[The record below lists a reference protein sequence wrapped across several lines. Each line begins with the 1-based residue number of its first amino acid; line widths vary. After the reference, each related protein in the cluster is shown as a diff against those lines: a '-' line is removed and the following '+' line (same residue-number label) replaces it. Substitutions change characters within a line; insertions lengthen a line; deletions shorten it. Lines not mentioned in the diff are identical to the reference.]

1 MLRFRGIIILVTF
14 LVISI
19 LAITINPIKINDWER
34 GDNNNFLGMVLGL
47 DLKGGTHLV
56 YSIVSATGEEPTVD
70 DAEGVR
76 KIIDKRV
83 NEFGVSEAN
92 VQLLG
97 TPPNKILIQIPSQSG
112 DKISF
117 SFYKNEPEIDT
128 ITSKINE
135 LEIKDFELEVIDKK
149 VDNFSVKEFLLT
161 TDSSMQQYQIDQL
174 KDYLSNNFTVTVK
187 ANFSPN
193 RIEGKK
199 EGEDLEFPNLIDL
212 ESILKQEN
220 VDYIELINKEFGEFH
235 ILLTDFGY
243 LDNNMNEKIM
253 LALSKLDYNLVNL
266 QSEGNLDS
274 FAVSGGI
281 QSAKR
286 LIGSTA
292 QLDFRVRECG
302 KNKPKDLDENVWE
315 LVKCFDPQY
324 YNEVA
329 TGIESK
335 NLTDASP
342 GTVPEL
348 SRPVVNVVFDEDG
361 SDNFYEITDRISKTG
376 DLLAIYLD
384 DEELVTPGAD
394 KAISGGRAYIYGKD
408 IDGER
413 AREIAVQLRSG
424 ALPAKLNLIQERNV
438 DAVLGSESLTKS
450 LTAGIIGFILV
461 LIFMIAYYKIP
472 GVISSITLVIYLIF
486 LIALFKVLPVTLT
499 LSGAAALILSIGFAV
514 DANILISERIK
525 EELLSGRN
533 LLSSITVGF
542 DRAWSSIRDGNLST
556 IITAVVL
563 YWFGS
568 NFSTSLMQG
577 FALTL
582 GLGVLLSMI
591 TSFQVNRII
600 TRLITRNNKISNYHL
615 FIPIVK
621 NKTKEGAK

>member
-1 MLRFRGIIILVTF
+1 MLRFRGIIIVVVCLI
-14 LVISI
+14 LSI
-19 LAITINPIKINDWER
+19 LAISINPIKISDWER
-34 GDNNNFLGMVLGL
+34 GNNDNFLGMVLGL
-47 DLKGGTHLV
+47 DLRGGTHLV
-56 YSIVSATGEEPTVD
+56 YSIISSSGEEPTIE

-76 KIIDKRV
+76 KIIDRRV

-97 TPPNKILIQIPSQSG
+97 TPPNKILIQIPSQEG
-112 DKISF
+112 DKIVFSF
-117 SFYKNEPEIDT
+117 SETNPDTESIEKKLNDIGIESYEINVVEDEF
-128 ITSKINE
+128 ILTSDVSLTQGNIDSLKTFLSDEIEVLIKI
-135 LEIKDFELEVIDKK
+135 
-149 VDNFSVKEFLLT
+149 
-161 TDSSMQQYQIDQL
+161 
-174 KDYLSNNFTVTVK
+174 
-187 ANFSPN
+187 NFSPN

-199 EGEDLEFPNLIDL
+199 EGEDLEFPNINDL
-212 ESILKQEN
+212 KSVLEKSN
-220 VDYIELINKEFGEFH
+220 VNYSDLQNKEFGEFH
-235 ILLTDFGY
+235 MYLNKYGY
-243 LDNNMNEKIM
+243 GDESQRENIM
-253 LALSKLDYNLVNL
+253 LALSELEYNLVNF
-266 QSEGNLDS
+266 QSEGNLS
-274 FAVSGGI
+274 TFVVSGGI

-302 KNKPKDLDENVWE
+302 KNKPEELDLQIWE
-315 LVKCFDPQY
+315 MVKCYDPQY

-348 SRPVVNVVFDEDG
+348 SQPVVNIVFDDDG
-361 SDNFYEITDRISKTG
+361 SENFYEITDRISRTG

-384 DEELVTPGAD
+384 NEELVTPGAD

-424 ALPAKLNLIQERNV
+424 ALPAKLDLIQERNV

-450 LTAGIIGFILV
+450 LTAGIVGFILV
-461 LIFMIAYYKIP
+461 LIFMISYYKIP
-472 GVISSITLVIYLIF
+472 GLIASVTLVIYLTFLVAIF
-486 LIALFKVLPVTLT
+486 KILPVTLT

-525 EELLSGRN
+525 EELKSGRN
-533 LLSSITVGF
+533 LLNSITIGF
-542 DRAWSSIRDGNLST
+542 DRAWSSIRDGNFST
-556 IITAVVL
+556 LIIAVVL

-568 NFSTSLMQG
+568 NFSTSIMQG

-582 GLGVLLSMI
+582 GVGVLLSMI

-600 TRLITRNNKISNYHL
+600 TRIITRNQSISKNWL
-615 FIPIVK
+615 FIPVDK
-621 NKTKEGAK
+621 SPKKESK

>member
-1 MLRFRGIIILVTF
+1 MLRFRGIIIVFVCLI
-14 LVISI
+14 LSI
-19 LAITINPIKINDWER
+19 LAISINPIKISDWER
-34 GDNNNFLGMVLGL
+34 GNNDNFLGMVLGL
-47 DLKGGTHLV
+47 DLRGGTHLV
-56 YSIVSATGEEPTVD
+56 YSIISSSGEEPTIE

-76 KIIDKRV
+76 KIIDRRV

-97 TPPNKILIQIPSQSG
+97 TPPNKILIQIPSQEG
-112 DKISF
+112 DKIVFSF
-117 SFYKNEPEIDT
+117 SETNPDTESIEKKLNDIGIESYEINVVEDEF
-128 ITSKINE
+128 ILTSDVSLTQGNIDSLKTFLSDEIEVLIKI
-135 LEIKDFELEVIDKK
+135 
-149 VDNFSVKEFLLT
+149 
-161 TDSSMQQYQIDQL
+161 
-174 KDYLSNNFTVTVK
+174 
-187 ANFSPN
+187 NFSPN

-199 EGEDLEFPNLIDL
+199 EGEDLEFPNIIDL
-212 ESILKQEN
+212 KSVLEKSN
-220 VDYIELINKEFGEFH
+220 VNYSDLQNKEFGEFH
-235 ILLTDFGY
+235 MYLNKYGY
-243 LDNNMNEKIM
+243 GDESQRENIM
-253 LALSKLDYNLVNL
+253 LALSELEYNLVNF
-266 QSEGNLDS
+266 QSEGNLS
-274 FAVSGGI
+274 TFVVSGGI

-302 KNKPKDLDENVWE
+302 KNKPEELDLQIWE
-315 LVKCFDPQY
+315 MVKCYDPQY

-348 SRPVVNVVFDEDG
+348 SQPVVNIVFDDDG
-361 SDNFYEITDRISKTG
+361 SENFYEITDRISRTG

-384 DEELVTPGAD
+384 NEELVTPGAD

-424 ALPAKLNLIQERNV
+424 ALPAKLDLIQERNV

-450 LTAGIIGFILV
+450 LTAGIVGFILV
-461 LIFMIAYYKIP
+461 LIFMISYYKIP
-472 GVISSITLVIYLIF
+472 GLIASITLVIYLTFLVAIF
-486 LIALFKVLPVTLT
+486 KILPVTLT

-525 EELLSGRN
+525 EELKSGRN
-533 LLSSITVGF
+533 LLNSITIGF
-542 DRAWSSIRDGNLST
+542 DRAWSSIRDGNFST
-556 IITAVVL
+556 LIIAVVL

-568 NFSTSLMQG
+568 NFSTSIMQG

-582 GLGVLLSMI
+582 GVGVLLSMI

-600 TRLITRNNKISNYHL
+600 TRIITRNQSISKTWL
-615 FIPIVK
+615 FIPVDQSSK
-621 NKTKEGAK
+621 KESK

>member
-1 MLRFRGIIILVTF
+1 MLRFRGIIIVVVCLI
-14 LVISI
+14 LSI
-19 LAITINPIKINDWER
+19 LAISINPIKISDWER
-34 GDNNNFLGMVLGL
+34 GNNDNFLGMVLGL
-47 DLKGGTHLV
+47 DLRGGTHLV
-56 YSIVSATGEEPTVD
+56 YSIISSSGEEPTIE

-76 KIIDKRV
+76 KIIDRRV

-97 TPPNKILIQIPSQSG
+97 TPPNKILIQIPSQEG
-112 DKISF
+112 DKIVFSF
-117 SFYKNEPEIDT
+117 SETNPDIESIEKKLNDMGIESYEINIIEDEF
-128 ITSKINE
+128 ILTSDVSFTQGNIDSLKTFLYDEIEVLIKI
-135 LEIKDFELEVIDKK
+135 
-149 VDNFSVKEFLLT
+149 
-161 TDSSMQQYQIDQL
+161 
-174 KDYLSNNFTVTVK
+174 
-187 ANFSPN
+187 NFSPN

-199 EGEDLEFPNLIDL
+199 EGEDLEFPNVEDL
-212 ESILKQEN
+212 KSVFEKSNIKYSNL
-220 VDYIELINKEFGEFH
+220 LNKEFGEFH
-235 ILLTDFGY
+235 MY
-243 LDNNMNEKIM
+243 LDEYGYGDESQRENIM
-253 LALSKLDYNLVNL
+253 LALSELEYNLVNF
-266 QSEGNLDS
+266 QTEGDLS
-274 FAVSGGI
+274 TFVVSGGI

-302 KNKPKDLDENVWE
+302 KNKPEELDLQIWE
-315 LVKCFDPQY
+315 MVKCYDPQY

-348 SRPVVNVVFDEDG
+348 SQPVVNIVFDDDG
-361 SDNFYEITDRISKTG
+361 SENFYEITDRISRTG

-384 DEELVTPGAD
+384 NEELVTPGAD

-424 ALPAKLNLIQERNV
+424 ALPAKLDLIQERNV

-450 LTAGIIGFILV
+450 LTAGIVGFILV
-461 LIFMIAYYKIP
+461 LIFMISYYKIP
-472 GVISSITLVIYLIF
+472 GLIASVTLVIYLTFLVAIF
-486 LIALFKVLPVTLT
+486 KILPVTLT

-525 EELLSGRN
+525 EELKSGRN
-533 LLSSITVGF
+533 LLNSITIGF
-542 DRAWSSIRDGNLST
+542 DRAWSSIRDGNFST
-556 IITAVVL
+556 LIIAVVL

-568 NFSTSLMQG
+568 NFSTSIMQG

-582 GLGVLLSMI
+582 GVGVLLSMI

-600 TRLITRNNKISNYHL
+600 TRIITRNQSISKTWL
-615 FIPIVK
+615 FIPVDK
-621 NKTKEGAK
+621 SPKKESK

>member
-1 MLRFRGIIILVTF
+1 MRFRGIIIVVVCLI
-14 LVISI
+14 LSI
-19 LAITINPIKINDWER
+19 LAISINPIKISDWER
-34 GDNNNFLGMVLGL
+34 GNNDNFLGMVLGL
-47 DLKGGTHLV
+47 DLRGGTHLV
-56 YSIVSATGEEPTVD
+56 YSIISSSGEEPTIE

-76 KIIDKRV
+76 KIIDRRV

-97 TPPNKILIQIPSQSG
+97 TPPNKILIQIPSQEG
-112 DKISF
+112 DKIVFSF
-117 SFYKNEPEIDT
+117 SETNPDIESIEKKLNDMGIESYEINIIEDEF
-128 ITSKINE
+128 ILTSDVSFTQGNIDSLKTFLYDEIEVLIKI
-135 LEIKDFELEVIDKK
+135 
-149 VDNFSVKEFLLT
+149 
-161 TDSSMQQYQIDQL
+161 
-174 KDYLSNNFTVTVK
+174 
-187 ANFSPN
+187 NFSPN

-199 EGEDLEFPNLIDL
+199 EGEDLEFPNIDDLKSVL
-212 ESILKQEN
+212 EKSNINYSDL
-220 VDYIELINKEFGEFH
+220 LNKEFGEFH
-235 ILLTDFGY
+235 MY
-243 LDNNMNEKIM
+243 LDKYGYGDESQRENIM
-253 LALSKLDYNLVNL
+253 LALSELEYNLVNF
-266 QSEGNLDS
+266 QTEGNLS
-274 FAVSGGI
+274 TFVVSGGI

-302 KNKPKDLDENVWE
+302 KNKPEELDLQIWE
-315 LVKCFDPQY
+315 MVKCYDPQY

-348 SRPVVNVVFDEDG
+348 SQPVVNIVFDDDG
-361 SDNFYEITDRISKTG
+361 SENFYEITDRISRTG

-384 DEELVTPGAD
+384 NEELVTPGAD

-424 ALPAKLNLIQERNV
+424 ALPAKLDLIQERNV

-450 LTAGIIGFILV
+450 LTAGIVGFILV
-461 LIFMIAYYKIP
+461 LIFMISYYKIP
-472 GVISSITLVIYLIF
+472 GLIASVTLVIYLTFLVAIF
-486 LIALFKVLPVTLT
+486 KILPVTLT

-525 EELLSGRN
+525 EELKSGRN
-533 LLSSITVGF
+533 LLNSITIGF
-542 DRAWSSIRDGNLST
+542 DRAWSSIRDGNFST
-556 IITAVVL
+556 LIIAVVL

-568 NFSTSLMQG
+568 NFSTSIMQG

-582 GLGVLLSMI
+582 GVGVLLSMI

-600 TRLITRNNKISNYHL
+600 TRIITRNQSISKTWL
-615 FIPIVK
+615 FIPVDK
-621 NKTKEGAK
+621 SSKKESK

>member
-1 MLRFRGIIILVTF
+1 MRFRGIIIVVVCLI
-14 LVISI
+14 LSI
-19 LAITINPIKINDWER
+19 LAISINPIKISDWER
-34 GDNNNFLGMVLGL
+34 GNNDNFLGMVLGL
-47 DLKGGTHLV
+47 DLRGGTHLV
-56 YSIVSATGEEPTVD
+56 YSIISSSGEEPTIE

-76 KIIDKRV
+76 KIIDRRV

-97 TPPNKILIQIPSQSG
+97 TPPNKILIQIPSQEG
-112 DKISF
+112 DKIVFSF
-117 SFYKNEPEIDT
+117 SETNPDIESIEKKLNDMGIESYEINIIEDEF
-128 ITSKINE
+128 ILTSDVSFTQGNIDSLKTFLSDEIEVLIKI
-135 LEIKDFELEVIDKK
+135 
-149 VDNFSVKEFLLT
+149 
-161 TDSSMQQYQIDQL
+161 
-174 KDYLSNNFTVTVK
+174 
-187 ANFSPN
+187 NFSPN

-199 EGEDLEFPNLIDL
+199 EGEDLEFPNIDDLKSVL
-212 ESILKQEN
+212 EKSN
-220 VDYIELINKEFGEFH
+220 VNYSDLQNKEFGEFH
-235 ILLTDFGY
+235 MY
-243 LDNNMNEKIM
+243 LDKYGYGDESQRENIM
-253 LALSKLDYNLVNL
+253 LALSELEYNLVNF
-266 QSEGNLDS
+266 QTEGDLS
-274 FAVSGGI
+274 TFVVSGGI

-302 KNKPKDLDENVWE
+302 KNKPEELDLQIWE
-315 LVKCFDPQY
+315 MVKCYDPQY

-348 SRPVVNVVFDEDG
+348 SQPVVNIVFDDDG
-361 SDNFYEITDRISKTG
+361 SENFYEITDRISRTG

-384 DEELVTPGAD
+384 NEELVTPGAD

-424 ALPAKLNLIQERNV
+424 ALPAKLDLIQERNV

-450 LTAGIIGFILV
+450 LTAGIVGFILV
-461 LIFMIAYYKIP
+461 LIFMISYYKIP
-472 GVISSITLVIYLIF
+472 GLIASVTLVIYLTFLVAIF
-486 LIALFKVLPVTLT
+486 KILPVTLT

-525 EELLSGRN
+525 EELKSGRN
-533 LLSSITVGF
+533 LLNSITIGF
-542 DRAWSSIRDGNLST
+542 DRAWSSIRDGNFST
-556 IITAVVL
+556 LIIAVVL

-568 NFSTSLMQG
+568 NFSTSIMQG

-582 GLGVLLSMI
+582 GVGVLLSMI

-600 TRLITRNNKISNYHL
+600 TRIITRNQSISKTWL
-615 FIPIVK
+615 FIPVDK
-621 NKTKEGAK
+621 SPKKESK

>member
-1 MLRFRGIIILVTF
+1 MRFRGIIIVVVCLI
-14 LVISI
+14 LSI
-19 LAITINPIKINDWER
+19 LAISINPIKISDWER
-34 GDNNNFLGMVLGL
+34 GNNDNFLGMVLGL
-47 DLKGGTHLV
+47 DLRGGTHLV
-56 YSIVSATGEEPTVD
+56 YSIISSSGEEPTIE

-76 KIIDKRV
+76 KIIDRRV

-97 TPPNKILIQIPSQSG
+97 TPPNKILIQIPSQEG
-112 DKISF
+112 DKIVFSF
-117 SFYKNEPEIDT
+117 SETNPDIESIEKKLNDMGIESYEINIIEDEF
-128 ITSKINE
+128 ILTSDVSFTQGNIDSLKTFLSDEIEVLIKI
-135 LEIKDFELEVIDKK
+135 
-149 VDNFSVKEFLLT
+149 
-161 TDSSMQQYQIDQL
+161 
-174 KDYLSNNFTVTVK
+174 
-187 ANFSPN
+187 NFSPN

-199 EGEDLEFPNLIDL
+199 EGEDLEFPNIDDLKSVL
-212 ESILKQEN
+212 EKSNINYSDL
-220 VDYIELINKEFGEFH
+220 LNKEFGEFH
-235 ILLTDFGY
+235 MY
-243 LDNNMNEKIM
+243 LDEYGYGDESQRENIM
-253 LALSKLDYNLVNL
+253 LALSELEYNLVNF
-266 QSEGNLDS
+266 QTEGNLS
-274 FAVSGGI
+274 TFVVSGGI

-302 KNKPKDLDENVWE
+302 KNKPEELDLQIWE
-315 LVKCFDPQY
+315 MVKCYDPQY

-348 SRPVVNVVFDEDG
+348 SQPVVNIVFDDDG
-361 SDNFYEITDRISKTG
+361 SENFYEITDRISRTG

-384 DEELVTPGAD
+384 NEELVTPGAD

-424 ALPAKLNLIQERNV
+424 ALPAKLDLIQERNV

-450 LTAGIIGFILV
+450 LTAGIVGFILV
-461 LIFMIAYYKIP
+461 LIFMISYYKIP
-472 GVISSITLVIYLIF
+472 GLIASITLVIYLTFLVAIF
-486 LIALFKVLPVTLT
+486 KILPVTLT

-525 EELLSGRN
+525 EELKSGRN
-533 LLSSITVGF
+533 LLNSITIGF
-542 DRAWSSIRDGNLST
+542 DRAWSSIRDGNFST
-556 IITAVVL
+556 LIIAVVL

-568 NFSTSLMQG
+568 NFSTSIMQG

-582 GLGVLLSMI
+582 GVGVLLSMI

-600 TRLITRNNKISNYHL
+600 TRIITRNQSISKTWL
-615 FIPIVK
+615 FIPVDK
-621 NKTKEGAK
+621 SPKKESK

>member
-1 MLRFRGIIILVTF
+1 MRFRGIIIVVVCLN
-14 LVISI
+14 LSI
-19 LAITINPIKINDWER
+19 LAISINPIKISDWER
-34 GDNNNFLGMVLGL
+34 GNNDNFLGMVLGL
-47 DLKGGTHLV
+47 DLRGGTHLV
-56 YSIVSATGEEPTVD
+56 YSIISSSGEEPTIE

-76 KIIDKRV
+76 KIIDRRV

-97 TPPNKILIQIPSQSG
+97 TPPNKILIQIPSQEG
-112 DKISF
+112 DKIVFSF
-117 SFYKNEPEIDT
+117 SETNPDIESIEKKLNDMGIESYEINIIEDEF
-128 ITSKINE
+128 ILTSDVSFTQGNIDSLKTFLSDEIEVLIKI
-135 LEIKDFELEVIDKK
+135 
-149 VDNFSVKEFLLT
+149 
-161 TDSSMQQYQIDQL
+161 
-174 KDYLSNNFTVTVK
+174 
-187 ANFSPN
+187 NFSPN

-199 EGEDLEFPNLIDL
+199 EGEDLEFPNVEDL
-212 ESILKQEN
+212 KSVFEKSNIKYSNL
-220 VDYIELINKEFGEFH
+220 LNKEFGEFH
-235 ILLTDFGY
+235 MY
-243 LDNNMNEKIM
+243 LDKYGYGDESQRENIM
-253 LALSKLDYNLVNL
+253 LALSELEYNLVNF
-266 QSEGNLDS
+266 QTEGDLS
-274 FAVSGGI
+274 TFVVSGGI

-302 KNKPKDLDENVWE
+302 KNKPEELDLQIWE
-315 LVKCFDPQY
+315 MVKCYDPQY

-348 SRPVVNVVFDEDG
+348 SQPVVNIVFDDDG
-361 SDNFYEITDRISKTG
+361 SENFYEITDRISRTG

-384 DEELVTPGAD
+384 NEELVTPGAD

-424 ALPAKLNLIQERNV
+424 ALPAKLDLIQERNV

-450 LTAGIIGFILV
+450 LTAGIVGFILV
-461 LIFMIAYYKIP
+461 LIFMISYYKIP
-472 GVISSITLVIYLIF
+472 GLIASITLVIYLTFLVAIF
-486 LIALFKVLPVTLT
+486 KILPVTLT

-525 EELLSGRN
+525 EELKSGRN
-533 LLSSITVGF
+533 LLNSITIGF
-542 DRAWSSIRDGNLST
+542 DRAWSSIRDGNFST
-556 IITAVVL
+556 LIIAVVL

-568 NFSTSLMQG
+568 NFSTSIMQG

-582 GLGVLLSMI
+582 GVGVLLSMI

-600 TRLITRNNKISNYHL
+600 TRIITRNQSISKTWL
-615 FIPIVK
+615 FIPVDK
-621 NKTKEGAK
+621 SPKKESK

>member
-14 LVISI
+14 LVISL

-56 YSIVSATGEEPTVD
+56 YSIKSTIGEEPTVD

-76 KIIDKRV
+76 RIIDKRV

-117 SFYKNEPEIDT
+117 SFSKNSPEIDI
-128 ITSKINE
+128 ITTKIND
-135 LEIKDFELEVIDKK
+135 LEINDFELEVIDKR
-149 VDNFSVKEFLLT
+149 VDSFSVKEFLLT
-161 TDSSMQQYQIDQL
+161 TSSSMEQSQIDQL
-174 KDYLSNNFTVTVK
+174 KDYLSNDVTAIVK

-193 RIEGKK
+193 RVEGKK
-199 EGEDLEFPNLIDL
+199 EGEDLDFPKLSDV
-212 ESILKQEN
+212 ESILNEEDIN
-220 VDYIELINKEFGEFH
+220 YIELDDKGFGEFH
-235 ILLTDFGY
+235 ISLINFGY
-243 LDNNMNEKIM
+243 LDDNLSEKIM
-253 LALSKLDYNLVNL
+253 FALSKLDYNLVNL
-266 QSEGNLDS
+266 QTEGNLDT
-274 FAVSGGI
+274 FTVSGGI

-302 KNKPKDLDENVWE
+302 KNKPEELDANVWE
-315 LVKCFDPQY
+315 LVKCYDSQY

-361 SDNFYEITDRISKTG
+361 SDIFYEITNRISKTG

-424 ALPAKLNLIQERNV
+424 ALPAKLELIQERNV
-438 DAVLGSESLTKS
+438 DAVLGSESLSKS

-461 LIFMIAYYKIP
+461 LIFMISYYKIP
-472 GVISSITLVIYLIF
+472 GVISSITLVVYVLF

-533 LLSSITVGF
+533 LLNSITVGF
-542 DRAWSSIRDGNLST
+542 DRAWPSIRDGNFST
-556 IITAVVL
+556 LITAVVL

-600 TRLITRNNKISNYHL
+600 TRLVTRNSKISQYNL

-621 NKTKEGAK
+621 NKTKEGVK

>member
-1 MLRFRGIIILVTF
+1 MRFRGIIIVVVCLI
-14 LVISI
+14 LSI
-19 LAITINPIKINDWER
+19 LAISINPIKISDWER
-34 GDNNNFLGMVLGL
+34 GNNDNFLGMVLGL
-47 DLKGGTHLV
+47 DLRGGTHLV
-56 YSIVSATGEEPTVD
+56 YSIISSSGEEPTIE

-76 KIIDKRV
+76 KIIDRRV

-97 TPPNKILIQIPSQSG
+97 TPPNKILIQIPSQEG
-112 DKISF
+112 DKIVFSF
-117 SFYKNEPEIDT
+117 SETNPDIESIEKKLNDMGIESYEINIIEDEF
-128 ITSKINE
+128 ILTSDVSFTQGNIDSLKTFLYDEIEVLIKI
-135 LEIKDFELEVIDKK
+135 
-149 VDNFSVKEFLLT
+149 
-161 TDSSMQQYQIDQL
+161 
-174 KDYLSNNFTVTVK
+174 
-187 ANFSPN
+187 NFSPN

-199 EGEDLEFPNLIDL
+199 EGEDLEFPNIDDLKSVL
-212 ESILKQEN
+212 EKSNINYSDL
-220 VDYIELINKEFGEFH
+220 LNKEFGEFH
-235 ILLTDFGY
+235 MY
-243 LDNNMNEKIM
+243 LDEYGYGDESQRENIM
-253 LALSKLDYNLVNL
+253 LALSELEYNLVNF
-266 QSEGNLDS
+266 QTEGNLS
-274 FAVSGGI
+274 TFVVSGGI

-302 KNKPKDLDENVWE
+302 KNKPEELDLQIWE
-315 LVKCFDPQY
+315 MVKCYDPQY

-348 SRPVVNVVFDEDG
+348 SQPVVNIVFDDDG
-361 SDNFYEITDRISKTG
+361 SENFYEITDRISRTG

-384 DEELVTPGAD
+384 NEELVTPGAD

-424 ALPAKLNLIQERNV
+424 ALPAKLDLIQERNV

-450 LTAGIIGFILV
+450 LTAGIVGFILV
-461 LIFMIAYYKIP
+461 LIFMISYYKIP
-472 GVISSITLVIYLIF
+472 GLIASVTLVIYLTFLVAIF
-486 LIALFKVLPVTLT
+486 KILPVTLT

-525 EELLSGRN
+525 EELKSGRN
-533 LLSSITVGF
+533 LLNSITIGF
-542 DRAWSSIRDGNLST
+542 DRAWSSIRDGNFST
-556 IITAVVL
+556 LIIAVVL

-568 NFSTSLMQG
+568 NFSTSIMQG

-582 GLGVLLSMI
+582 GVGVLLSMI

-600 TRLITRNNKISNYHL
+600 TRIITRNQSISKTWL
-615 FIPIVK
+615 FIPVDK
-621 NKTKEGAK
+621 SSKKESK

>member
-1 MLRFRGIIILVTF
+1 MLRFRGIIIVVVCLI
-14 LVISI
+14 LSI
-19 LAITINPIKINDWER
+19 LAISINPIKISDWER
-34 GDNNNFLGMVLGL
+34 GNNDNFLGMVLGL
-47 DLKGGTHLV
+47 DLRGGTHLV
-56 YSIVSATGEEPTVD
+56 YSIISSSGEEPTIE

-76 KIIDKRV
+76 KIIDRRV

-97 TPPNKILIQIPSQSG
+97 TPPNKILIQIPSQEG
-112 DKISF
+112 DKIVFSF
-117 SFYKNEPEIDT
+117 SETNPDTESIEKKLNDIGIESYEINVVEDEF
-128 ITSKINE
+128 ILTSDVSLTQGNIDSLKTFLSDEIEVLIKI
-135 LEIKDFELEVIDKK
+135 
-149 VDNFSVKEFLLT
+149 
-161 TDSSMQQYQIDQL
+161 
-174 KDYLSNNFTVTVK
+174 
-187 ANFSPN
+187 NFSPN

-199 EGEDLEFPNLIDL
+199 EGEDLEFPNINDL
-212 ESILKQEN
+212 KPVLEKSN
-220 VDYIELINKEFGEFH
+220 VNYSDLQNKEFGEFH
-235 ILLTDFGY
+235 MYLNKYGY
-243 LDNNMNEKIM
+243 GDESQRENIM
-253 LALSKLDYNLVNL
+253 LALSELEYNLVNF
-266 QSEGNLDS
+266 QSEGNLS
-274 FAVSGGI
+274 TFVVSGGI

-302 KNKPKDLDENVWE
+302 KNKPEELDLQIWE
-315 LVKCFDPQY
+315 MVKCYDPQY

-348 SRPVVNVVFDEDG
+348 SQPVVNIVFDDDG
-361 SDNFYEITDRISKTG
+361 SENFYEITDRISRTG

-384 DEELVTPGAD
+384 NEELVTPGAD

-424 ALPAKLNLIQERNV
+424 ALPAKLDLIQERNV

-450 LTAGIIGFILV
+450 LTAGIVGFILV
-461 LIFMIAYYKIP
+461 LIFMISYYKIP
-472 GVISSITLVIYLIF
+472 GLIASITLVIYLTFLVAIF
-486 LIALFKVLPVTLT
+486 KILPVTLT

-525 EELLSGRN
+525 EELKSGRN
-533 LLSSITVGF
+533 LLNSITIGF
-542 DRAWSSIRDGNLST
+542 DRAWSSIRDGNFST
-556 IITAVVL
+556 LIIAVVL

-568 NFSTSLMQG
+568 NFSTSIMQG

-582 GLGVLLSMI
+582 GVGVLLSMI

-600 TRLITRNNKISNYHL
+600 TRIITRNQSISKTWL
-615 FIPIVK
+615 FIPVDQSSK
-621 NKTKEGAK
+621 KESK

>member
-1 MLRFRGIIILVTF
+1 MRFKGIIILTIC
-14 LVISI
+14 LVISLLVI
-19 LAITINPIKINDWER
+19 FINPIKINNWER
-34 GDNNNFLGMVLGL
+34 GNNDNLLGMVLGL

-56 YSIVSATGEEPTVD
+56 YSITSTAGEEPTVE

-97 TPPNKILIQIPSQSG
+97 TPPNKILVQIPSQSG
-112 DKISF
+112 DQIAFSFSKNDPTLDDIKEKISSAGLSDF
-117 SFYKNEPEIDT
+117 LIEKIENEYIVTYDQPLDQNSAEQIKANLANSFE
-128 ITSKINE
+128 
-135 LEIKDFELEVIDKK
+135 
-149 VDNFSVKEFLLT
+149 
-161 TDSSMQQYQIDQL
+161 
-174 KDYLSNNFTVTVK
+174 VTVM
-187 ANFSPN
+187 ANFSPI
-193 RIEGKK
+193 RLEGKK
-199 EGEDLEFPNLIDL
+199 EGEDLEFPNIEDIEPLL
-212 ESILKQEN
+212 KESKIEYQELN
-220 VDYIELINKEFGEFH
+220 NLGFGAWE
-235 ILLTDFGY
+235 IKVLNFGY
-243 LDNNMNEKIM
+243 GDDSLAEKIM
-253 LALSKLDYNLVNL
+253 LSLSETKYNLVNL
-266 QSEGNLDS
+266 QPEGELNS
-274 FAVSGGI
+274 FVISGGI

-302 KNKPKDLDENVWE
+302 KEKPEDLDANVWD
-315 LVKCFDPQY
+315 LVKCYDPQY

-342 GTVPEL
+342 GTVAEL
-348 SRPVVNVVFDEDG
+348 SQPVVNVVFDDDG
-361 SDNFYEITDRISKTG
+361 SDIFYEVTDRISRTG

-384 DEELVTPGAD
+384 NEELVSPGAD

-408 IDGER
+408 IDAER
-413 AREIAVQLRSG
+413 AREIAIQLRSG
-424 ALPAKLNLIQERNV
+424 ALPAKLDLIQERNV

-472 GVISSITLVIYLIF
+472 GIIASMTLIIYLLFVIAIF
-486 LIALFKVLPVTLT
+486 KILPVTLT

-525 EELLSGRN
+525 EELIAGRN
-533 LLSSITVGF
+533 LLNSITVGF
-542 DRAWSSIRDGNLST
+542 DRAWPSIRDGNFST
-556 IITAVVL
+556 IITAIVL

-568 NFSTSLMQG
+568 NFSTSIMQG

-591 TSFQVNRII
+591 TSFQVNRILV
-600 TRLITRNNKISNYHL
+600 RLITINNLFVKTSL
-615 FIPIVK
+615 FIPISKK
-621 NKTKEGAK
+621 NTDGEA